1 MVAPAQPPSAI
12 DRLYSAR
19 LSGAVDAVAAF
30 TQLPN
35 QAGYAFIEQAW
46 WVLLLFYPPAT
57 MFLFLMFR
65 HVEQHLIDQAALKS
79 ARDELIA
86 EQNARMQRFRTY
98 FEQSNIGFAI
108 ASAEK
113 RWLEANGALCATLGY
128 ARDELIRLTWA
139 ELICP
144 ADLPDDQAQF
154 DRLLAGEISS
164 YNNDT
169 RFIHKDGH
177 LVETHLSTSLV
188 RKPDGSVDYVVA
200 VVEDLSESKQLQKA
214 LLDSAQLFQS
224 TLDGLSAHIAVL
236 DETGEIVFTNSA
248 YKRFAECNGIAPDLV
263 SEKVNYLSVCNSA
276 QGGDSEYADAFLQGF
291 RDVFAGKQSL
301 FEMEYPC
308 HSPDE
313 QRWFEV
319 RVTLCSYGDS
329 RLAIVAHENVTSRKQ
344 AEQSVI
350 ESQAAALAEQH
361 RAKLAALDLMDDAL
375 AARQQAEEM
384 SATLAEQV
392 SELQR
397 WQAAMLGREDRIL
410 MAKQEIN
417 DLLAQLGQPPRY
429 ANTRED

>member
-1 MVAPAQPPSAI
+1 
-12 DRLYSAR
+12 
-19 LSGAVDAVAAF
+19 
-30 TQLPN
+30 
-35 QAGYAFIEQAW
+35 
-46 WVLLLFYPPAT
+46 
-57 MFLFLMFR
+57 
-65 HVEQHLIDQAALKS
+65 
-79 ARDELIA
+79 
-86 EQNARMQRFRTY
+86 
-98 FEQSNIGFAI
+98 
-108 ASAEK
+108 
-113 RWLEANGALCATLGY
+113 
-128 ARDELIRLTWA
+128 
-139 ELICP
+139 
-144 ADLPDDQAQF
+144 
-154 DRLLAGEISS
+154 
-164 YNNDT
+164 
-169 RFIHKDGH
+169 
-177 LVETHLSTSLV
+177 
-188 RKPDGSVDYVVA
+188 VA

-313 QRWFEV
+313 QRWFVV
-319 RVTLCSYGDS
+319 RVTLCSYGVS

-361 RAKLAALDLMDDAL
+361 RAKLAALNLMDDAL
-375 AARQQAEEM
+375 SARQQAEEM

-429 ANTRED
+429 ANARQDEGEK